1 MNRRE
6 AIKRIVICTIIF
18 VMLFNYFQIT
28 TEIVNT
34 VLAADIE
41 VEEIEDSSRNNE
53 DYSEIEI
60 EEIDSNE
67 SQEMEIG
74 EIEEEFGDTQDIEEN
89 NDNEIVEISPIEN
102 AEIEFSGKIDK
113 KLKTKNGIYIKETI
127 SIKIHK
133 NNTNVENVSIQFNSF
148 SINDINPSKVFIMI
162 IQR

>member
-60 EEIDSNE
+60 IPAESNLNKE
-67 SQEMEIG
+67 DKRIYEAIHKL
-74 EIEEEFGDTQDIEEN
+74 ITDIC
-89 NDNEIVEISPIEN
+89 
-102 AEIEFSGKIDK
+102 KR
-113 KLKTKNGIYIKETI
+113 LKTELPSQIDRE
-127 SIKIHK
+127 
-133 NNTNVENVSIQFNSF
+133 EDLQSF
-148 SINDINPSKVFIMI
+148 I
-162 IQR
+162 I